1 MVENMIMERKENGLI
16 SKLTP
21 MKKKVFRRYENI
33 ADAINGQNWENAGYQ
48 VNKVAKK
55 EKYMAN
61 SPFSSASERD
71 RINATL
77 YQIVEK
83 KLDTTV
89 SFYINK
95 KGFAESELGLLGY
108 KNDSLMGRARKKGS
122 KDNSLNYKVV
132 QIVD

>member
-1 MVENMIMERKENGLI
+1 MVENNVMERKDGGLI

-21 MKKKVFRRYENI
+21 MKKKVFQRY
-33 ADAINGQNWENAGYQ
+33 QNAGEAISEKNWVAAKYQ
-48 VNKVAKK
+48 VGKFVE

-77 YQIVEK
+77 YNLVEK
-83 KLDTTV
+83 KIDTTV

-95 KGFAESELGLLGY
+95 KGFAES
-108 KNDSLMGRARKKGS
+108 DF
-122 KDNSLNYKVV
+122 
-132 QIVD
+132 